1 MNIVTRTSMR
11 GIIYVFLFEDEG
23 DRDYWFNTWEKCANR
38 SPFDGAAGDLKEM
51 VSRLRNRTDDK
62 YPRKGYKLS
71 GMLFPSEFLRFASA
85 TTFLMCVFES
95 VIDEKLFEELV
106 KQIKESESESLVDE
120 SEDEYDENEFID
132 DVLPDSKDDFLEC
145 DEGEFLDCSLSDSE
159 DEFLENDAVSS
170 DEE

>member
-11 GIIYVFLFEDEG
+11 GIIYVFLFANEE
-23 DRDYWFNTWEKCANR
+23 DRDYWFNAWEECANR
-38 SPFDGAAGDLKEM
+38 SPFEGVAEELKEM
-51 VSRLRNRTDDK
+51 LSRLRNRTDDK
-62 YPRKGYKLS
+62 YPRKDYKFS

-85 TTFLMCVFES
+85 TTLLMCIFERA
-95 VIDEKLFEELV
+95 IDEKLFEELV